1 MLGTMCNLN
10 HRAPDTTRNNP
21 PQNPP
26 QIGRVFEG
34 VSGREA
40 GKDFSWSPEKAEI
53 ELVEIRAQG
62 GSSFAEKKGSGKNVQ
77 ILPQNLGEK
86 KGRHRDVRQSL
97 CWGWQRRRSE

>member
-40 GKDFSWSPEKAEI
+40 GKDFSLSPEKAEI

-62 GSSFAEKKGSGKNVQ
+62 GSSFAEKKEVERTCKFSHK
-77 ILPQNLGEK
+77 ILEKK